1 MEINTNVEELHHFKK
16 QLKKGNV
23 KMNEFEEFT
32 SGISEYAHQMVAK
45 MVEAQEDLIHKTV
58 SSFVGR
64 EFSLITIDKQKT
76 IEALTDYAKKT
87 EQLPRINKG
96 HILKQAIN
104 TYGVDSQTDMA
115 IEEMSELTKA
125 LLKNRRAKKSPETC
139 NYELTRD
146 DIIEEI
152 ADVVIMLKQLI
163 MMYDRNN
170 EVQKQVDFKIDRL
183 GKWLCK
189 QKEER

>member
-1 MEINTNVEELHHFKK
+1 MNPNDKRKIFTDEVSIGNDLHKYVQKFNAMAVETQDEL
-16 QLKKGNV
+16 
-23 KMNEFEEFT
+23 
-32 SGISEYAHQMVAK
+32 IR
-45 MVEAQEDLIHKTV
+45 KTV
-58 SSFVGR
+58 NSFAGG

-76 IEALTDYAKKT
+76 IEALTDYLKKP

-104 TYGVDSQTDMA
+104 TYGEDAQVDMA

-125 LLKNRRAKKSPETC
+125 LLKQRRAVKKSDDVRI
-139 NYELTRD
+139 LTTKC
-146 DIIEEI
+146 DIVEEI
-152 ADVVIMLKQLI
+152 ADVAIMLKQLL

-183 GKWLCK
+183 GERLYKHT
-189 QKEER
+189 EEK